1 MNMIKSNK
9 TLIMFII
16 GAVFGILITIFYF
29 EFISSE
35 HNSEYECIVRELQKA
50 KVDFRNSISNRN
62 EYILW
67 VEEFCNEQY
76 RNKQ

>member
-76 RNKQ
+76 RNKK

>member
-16 GAVFGILITIFYF
+16 GAVFGTLITIFYF

-50 KVDFRNSISNRN
+50 KVDFRNSISSRN

-76 RNKQ
+76 RNKK

>member
-1 MNMIKSNK
+1 MIKSNK

-76 RNKQ
+76 RNKK